1 MKKLHFEIF
10 INAKPEKVWD
20 TVINKESYVEWT
32 RAFSPTPDSTSTYVG
47 GWNKGDAIK
56 FIGSGDE
63 DGKESGMLSEI
74 AESRKPEFISIRHL
88 GMINNGVE
96 DTTSDQVRPWIGA
109 HENYTFTE
117 VDGGTKFEADT
128 DTAEEYE
135 EMFSDAWPKA
145 LEKLKEMVE
154 K

>member
-1 MKKLHFEIF
+1 
-10 INAKPEKVWD
+10 VD
-20 TVINKESYVEWT
+20 ESSVN
-32 RAFSPTPDSTSTYVG
+32 SDSASTYVG

-56 FIGSGDE
+56 FIGSLNE

-96 DTTSDQVRPWIGA
+96 DTTSDQVKPWIGA

-117 VDGGTKFEADT
+117 VDGGTKFEVDT
-128 DTAEEYE
+128 DTARNRRDVFRYVAKGFEIL
-135 EMFSDAWPKA
+135 K
-145 LEKLKEMVE
+145 KLRRYLKKKPHSEPWGSPVSVVVNLGRFWVPQTSE
-154 K
+154 